1 MVEEQPQNCSENE
14 HLVGAT
20 SHVIQI
26 DDKPDEIR
34 KETRLIWKSDED
46 VRVVI
51 IFPMHFQ
58 FLFSHMEGYLFASV
72 YFSCVDEC
80 LAEAFH

>member
-1 MVEEQPQNCSENE
+1 MCASVFVTTICIDIFSSNGFMSYMMKNLPENA

-20 SHVIQI
+20 SHVFV
-26 DDKPDEIR
+26 DDIVEEVR

-51 IFPMHFQ
+51 HFG
-58 FLFSHMEGYLFASV
+58 LY
-72 YFSCVDEC
+72 C
-80 LAEAFH
+80 

>member
-51 IFPMHFQ
+51 IFQCTFSFY
-58 FLFSHMEGYLFASV
+58 FLTWKGTYLPL
-72 YFSCVDEC
+72 C
-80 LAEAFH
+80 LFLV